1 MLARFGFGGGRPAD
15 DLELLERDLDRT
27 VAWLKTLVFTGL
39 VAIGVW
45 ALARARLGGN
55 LRPVRGR
62 GPVRRRRGG
71 GGLPLRRAP
80 LRAAGRRAL
89 IGGAARHRHQ
99 SRRRLRLAHEAA
111 PGCDA
116 HPARQHSAIRLECCR
131 RSGAGGRARAPG
143 RDRRGPGRLTASGF
157 LGFYLI
163 TQIYLTLAFK
173 RANDFLARPPA
184 ADRLRALAER
194 LRTALAEPQ
203 ALRVA
208 EPELRS
214 ELRRLERELGRKEA
228 RERLRALLGDAAARP
243 EVEALLE
250 ETGAPGGEGWQP
262 SGGEAQKPTGG

>member
-27 VAWLKTLVFTGL
+27 VAWLKTVVFTGL

-45 ALARARLGGN
+45 ALAAAPGWAAIF
-55 LRPVRGR
+55 
-62 GPVRRRRGG
+62 
-71 GGLPLRRAP
+71 GLF
-80 LRAAGRRAL
+80 AGEAL
-89 IGGAARHRHQ
+89 SGGAAAVAGFLFGVPRFARPEAGPA
-99 SRRRLRLAHEAA
+99 SEERLAIDTNLVDVSDWLAKLLLGATLTQLGNIPRFVWNAA
-111 PGCDA
+111 GALAQEGVPG
-116 HPARQHSAIRLECCR
+116 H
-131 RSGAGGRARAPG
+131 RAVTAAV
-143 RDRRGPGRLTASGF
+143 LVYYTASGF

-203 ALRVA
+203 ALREA

-250 ETGAPGGEGWQP
+250 ETGARGGEG
-262 SGGEAQKPTGG
+262 

>member
-27 VAWLKTLVFTGL
+27 VAWPKTVVFTGL
-39 VAIGVW
+39 VAIVVW
-45 ALARARLGGN
+45 ALTAAPGWAAFFGLFAGEALSGGAAAVAGAVAGFLFGVPRFARPDAEPASRARLAMNTNLVDVSDWLTKLLLGATLTQLGN
-55 LRPVRGR
+55 IPGFVWN
-62 GPVRRRRGG
+62 
-71 GGLPLRRAP
+71 
-80 LRAAGRRAL
+80 AAGALAQEGVPGHRAVT
-89 IGGAARHRHQ
+89 AAV
-99 SRRRLRLAHEAA
+99 LVYY
-111 PGCDA
+111 
-116 HPARQHSAIRLECCR
+116 
-131 RSGAGGRARAPG
+131 
-143 RDRRGPGRLTASGF
+143 TASGF

-250 ETGAPGGEGWQP
+250 ETGAPGGEG
-262 SGGEAQKPTGG
+262 